1 MRGRKPEL
9 KLVSTNSVATRSPRA
24 PATLG
29 TVGKNEWR
37 RVAPALAHAGLLN
50 EESKALLVQYCGAVE
65 AAAEC
70 AAILKKQGRILKVK
84 DGPPKAHPAVRQEL
98 QYQNMSLRLAEA
110 LGITATAK
118 QRAANRKA
126 PPNAASGVFD

>member
-9 KLVSTNSVATRSPRA
+9 KLVSTNETATRSPRA
-24 PATLG
+24 PAALG

-50 EESKALLVQYCGAVE
+50 EESKALLIQYCGAIE

-98 QYQNMSLRLAEA
+98 QYVNISIRLAES
-110 LGITATAK
+110 LGLTATSK

-126 PPNAASGVFD
+126 PPSASTSVFD

>member
-9 KLVSTNSVATRSPRA
+9 KLVSTNETATRSPRA

-50 EESKALLVQYCGAVE
+50 EESKALLVQFCGAVE

-84 DGPPKAHPAVRQEL
+84 DGPPKAHPAVRQEI
-98 QYQNMSLRLAEA
+98 QYVNMALRLAES
-110 LGITATAK
+110 LGITASAK
-118 QRAANRKA
+118 QRAANKKA
-126 PPNAASGVFD
+126 PPSASSGIFD